1 MDAIAVKELDFSYGT
16 ARLLKNISFTV
27 PEGRFAVLLGPNGA
41 GKSTLLKL
49 MLGELPVSG
58 GQGRIELL
66 GQKIRQFKDW
76 REVSYVSQNGMA
88 SYQNFPA
95 SVAEV
100 VQANLYAQIGRFRFA
115 GRREKEQVRRVLA
128 QVGMED
134 YAGRLIGR
142 LSGGQQ
148 QRVLLA
154 RALVNEPRLLLLD
167 EPTSGMD
174 EDSTA
179 LFYQLLYRINR
190 QQGVTVWIITHDRKR
205 LAAYADDIWLLED
218 GSMKPVP
225 AGREEDCHGNL

>member
-1 MDAIAVKELDFSYGT
+1 
-16 ARLLKNISFTV
+16 
-27 PEGRFAVLLGPNGA
+27 
-41 GKSTLLKL
+41 

>member
-16 ARLLKNISFTV
+16 ARILKNISFTV

-190 QQGVTVWIITHDRKR
+190 QQGVAVWIITHDRKR